1 MLVIVDSFRPF
12 QFFKQNITIKT
23 CYSKFFGADILTH
36 YYSIQKYSQLI
47 NKNRSERT
55 TKKKLGKK
63 STPEPPNLA
72 YAPPMILEMFNPN
85 LSFCA
90 NRRINWDSLL

>member
-1 MLVIVDSFRPF
+1 MIKLSYNLNLEAVANRRNGMLVIVDSFRLF

-23 CYSKFFGADILTH
+23 GYSQNFGADILTH

-55 TKKKLGKK
+55 IKKKLG
-63 STPEPPNLA
+63 
-72 YAPPMILEMFNPN
+72 
-85 LSFCA
+85 
-90 NRRINWDSLL
+90 